1 MPLNV
6 GQLET
11 TTKGSAAPCPPIY
24 CSCCLLV
31 RNQVSV
37 KPLLVHLLQMEASA
51 AVSSVPCHI
60 LGLLYMEE
68 GIVQK
73 ICCGDILCLC

>member
-1 MPLNV
+1 MPLDV

-51 AVSSVPCHI
+51 AVSSVPCLALLIMGEGRGVNICHGRRV
-60 LGLLYMEE
+60 GL
-68 GIVQK
+68 
-73 ICCGDILCLC
+73 